1 MTDNIFSISTGMEQA
16 FLGPVIPM
24 SYDQSAEDSY

>member
-1 MTDNIFSISTGMEQA
+1 MTDNILSISTGMEQA

-24 SYDQSAEDSY
+24 SFLLSAEDSY

>member
-1 MTDNIFSISTGMEQA
+1 MTDDVFSISAGMEQA

-24 SYDQSAEDSY
+24 SFHLDAEDSY